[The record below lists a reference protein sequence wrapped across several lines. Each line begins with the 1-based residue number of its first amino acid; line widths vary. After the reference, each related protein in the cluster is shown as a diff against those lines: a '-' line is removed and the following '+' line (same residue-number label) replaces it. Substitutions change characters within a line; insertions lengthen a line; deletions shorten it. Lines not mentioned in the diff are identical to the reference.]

1 MLPLANDR
9 DAAVDVQFIPLH
21 LHLGFVNLIFYRV
34 PDRTFGVSSIAM
46 ILHVF
51 DDEFAEIRVIRVFA
65 RLGQRLA
72 DDATSR

>member
-9 DAAVDVQFIPLH
+9 DAAVDVQFIPLY

-34 PDRTFGVSSIAM
+34 PDRTLGISAIAM

-51 DDEFAEIRVIRVFA
+51 DDEFAEIRIIRVFA
-65 RLGQRLA
+65 RLDERFA
-72 DDATSR
+72 DDATG